1 MYWKEHEWE
10 RAGTTLNLSVQ
21 SEKWGRPLK
30 HLVLHYNLVIKKKK
44 RKKKKIQCSVLSKLS
59 SHFFW
64 TQYMV
69 KL

>member
-44 RKKKKIQCSVLSKLS
+44 KEEKKNSMFCSLKTVVTLLLDPI
-59 SHFFW
+59 
-64 TQYMV
+64 YG
-69 KL
+69 